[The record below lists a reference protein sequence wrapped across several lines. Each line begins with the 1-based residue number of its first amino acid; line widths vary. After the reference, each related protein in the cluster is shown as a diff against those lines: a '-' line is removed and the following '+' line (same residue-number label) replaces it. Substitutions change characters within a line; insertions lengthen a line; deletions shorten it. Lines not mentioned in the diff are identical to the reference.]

1 MKLNILLIF
10 PFGAA
15 LAARLLNRY
24 WQAWVVWGGV
34 ALATFA
40 GIWVASYE
48 PARAPLETE
57 FLTGRA
63 FLFVAGASA
72 VGFIAPEL
80 WAAVRAWVSRPRT
93 VTIVF
98 GIAAVVFIAFNP
110 ELLVPLGALAA
121 VLYGISVM
129 LRPFTRRGGGRR

>member
-1 MKLNILLIF
+1 MSIF
-10 PFGAA
+10 LVLPFGAA

-24 WQAWVVWGGV
+24 WQAWIVWGGV

-40 GIWVASYE
+40 SMLIAGHE
-48 PARAPLETE
+48 PA
-57 FLTGRA
+57 RA

-93 VTIVF
+93 VTMILGV
-98 GIAAVVFIAFNP
+98 GAVVFIIFNP
-110 ELLVPLGALAA
+110 ELLVPLGVLAA
-121 VLYGISVM
+121 ALFGISVM
-129 LRPFTRRGGGRR
+129 LRPFTRRSGGRR